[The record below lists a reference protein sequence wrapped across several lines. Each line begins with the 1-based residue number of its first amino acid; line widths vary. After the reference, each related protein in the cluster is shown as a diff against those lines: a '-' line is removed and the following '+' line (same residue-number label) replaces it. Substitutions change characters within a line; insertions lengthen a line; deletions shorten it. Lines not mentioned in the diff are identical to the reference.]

1 MPSTFGN
8 GNGNGAKPKVLSP
21 STLAHVGVRTTNLKA
36 MVSWYQE
43 FLGANIAYAD
53 ENIAFLSYD
62 EEHHR
67 IAILK
72 FPDTTDRVDSAAGY
86 QHIAFSFNTLDDLA
100 CAYQQ
105 RKAIGILPS
114 MTYNHGPTTSI
125 YYKDPDGN
133 NIETQVD
140 NFDTVDATN
149 EFMRGPLFQENP
161 VGTQFDPEDLV
172 RQLQDGVDHAIIKKR
187 VEIGPRSL
195 ADV

>member
-1 MPSTFGN
+1 MASSYSN
-8 GNGNGAKPKVLSP
+8 GNGPMTKVLSP
-21 STLAHVGVRTTNLKA
+21 SALAHVGIRTSNFEV
-36 MVSWYQE
+36 MVPWYQK
-43 FLGANIAYAD
+43 FLGASIAYAD
-53 ENIAFLSYD
+53 NNIAFLNYD

-72 FPDTTDRVDSAAGY
+72 FPGTTDRIDSAAGY
-86 QHIAFSFNTLDDLA
+86 QHIAFSFNTLEDLT

-105 RKAIGILPS
+105 RNLIGISPS
-114 MTYNHGPTTSI
+114 MAYNHGPTTSI

-140 NFDTVDATN
+140 NFETVDATN

-161 VGTQFDPEDLV
+161 IGTAFDPEDLV
-172 RQLQDGVDHAIIKKR
+172 RQLQDGLDHAIIKKR

-195 ADV
+195 GDA